1 MKINSKVCGV
11 VWNIETNKKLNKAD
25 IDFIETFNPIIHH
38 NDITSKLWIFDEK
51 LPSGLWLENVT
62 FNNELTEAKGLIL

>member
-38 NDITSKLWIFDEK
+38 NVLQNLFDGTEK
-51 LPSGLWLENVT
+51 ATLFLG
-62 FNNELTEAKGLIL
+62 K